1 MANRFP
7 LILNTSSNQ
16 IQELASGD
24 TLDLTGSGLNLT
36 GITTLSSSAE
46 LNLQGGTNLNTGTRG
61 DILFYNASGTIQKLS
76 LGAAGKVLK
85 SNGSDLVYGDTG
97 SIANVYYVSPS
108 GTDASGFGAAIDRPF
123 ASIKY
128 ACSNIGT
135 PTATAPAIIFVK
147 AGVYEEGQLPIVV
160 PAHTTIA
167 GDSLRATIIKP
178 ASGLDSGGSIQ
189 NNRSTMFKMS
199 NATVLQDLVMDGM
212 GGYTPGSPNYK
223 PESATVGGIYLA
235 LNNASP
241 VTTKSPYIYNCT
253 SFGNGATGAVLDGSV
268 HSSGNRSM
276 LFHTYTAV
284 HSDGLGIWLK
294 NNANAEMISTFT
306 YYCTIGLAA
315 TGGSK
320 IRSLNSS
327 NAYGEYGV
335 YSAGFDAGESA
346 NQGTIK
352 GQMLVYTNVLTTSFT
367 DGEQVTGGTSGAT
380 GYVVNV
386 QAEPKRIYIVQ
397 RSGTFQSSE
406 TVTGGSSGAT
416 ATLTSGT
423 ATVNQSGRILVTT
436 FSTTPDAGDSLQF
449 ASTDGNAYQIQSV
462 SSVTANSVAYK
473 VLVFSTS
480 RATAVAENV
489 NVLVRKEF
497 SLARLTGHDFLQIGT
512 GGTDTT
518 NWPNNP
524 TQNPA
529 QADQVVTNET
539 DPGRVYYTATDEL
552 GNFYVGDQFKVDQAT
567 GNVTLDAS
575 AFNLSGLESL
585 RLGSVGG
592 LIGAA
597 VGEFSTDVTLSQN
610 SDTKV
615 STQKAVKTYV
625 DTLDDVTPVGGT
637 FTVAGISTVT
647 GTTQFTKQ
655 LNVSGVSTFHGNVN
669 LLDGDRLRVGS
680 SQDLQVYHDGNH
692 SYIAENGGGDLKIQA
707 SAGSIFL
714 QKDNGEEMIKAIVD
728 GAVELYY
735 DDTKRLETRNNGI
748 RVLGTELFLGNSSD
762 DLRIHHNQ
770 IHSYIDSRVGNLYL
784 RMRTA
789 GEPAISCIRDGAV
802 EIHYD
807 SAKKLETTNTG
818 ISVTGNSVATGNVSG
833 VNGTFSGNVSGVDG
847 TFSGNVSIG
856 GTLTYEDVSNIDSV
870 GVVTARNGL
879 KVTGGTSFF
888 AGAIAAAGAITGTAS
903 TATNVTVA
911 DESSDTTCF
920 PTFVTAATGNLPPK
934 TGSNLTFNSSNG
946 TLTATSFVG
955 DGAGLSNTGSS
966 LSEPSSGTHR
976 IVTTSLTSGTMT
988 SSGTDSVLSFNYSNH
1003 TLSATNFS
1011 GNGSGLTN
1019 VNATTLDSIDSGSFL
1034 RSDADDT
1041 MSGRLSL
1048 TTASQ
1053 YPLTI
1058 NSSNDAKIVL
1068 EGSSSPY
1075 IRFRGGST
1083 DKAYLQYNANGNIYL
1098 WNQNH
1103 NKGLQMGGSVQW
1115 YDGSSYHNIWHAG
1128 NDGSG
1133 SGLDA
1138 DTLDGTQ
1145 GGAMIRGGAQ
1155 NSVSGWH
1162 ISAYR
1167 NGSGTSPHMYFSH
1180 SDGYGMHINTYNTSS
1195 SIYALELNNSAKELM
1210 KVMNNGECLHGGTVY
1225 PGANNTYDLG
1235 TSNARWRDIYT
1246 NDLNLSNEGG
1256 KNDVD
1261 GSWGSYTI
1269 QEGESDLF
1277 LINKRNGKKYK
1288 FNLTEVS

>member
-135 PTATAPAIIFVK
+135 PSATAPAIIFVK

-268 HSSGNRSM
+268 HASGNRSM

-524 TQNPA
+524 TQSPA

-597 VGEFSTDVTLSQN
+597 VGEFSTDVTMSQN

-680 SQDLQVYHDGNH
+680 SEDLQVYHDGNN
-692 SYIAENGGGDLKIQA
+692 SFIAENGSGDLKIQA
-707 SAGSIFL
+707 SAGSILF
-714 QKDNGEEMIKAIVD
+714 QKDNGEEMIKATVD
-728 GAVELYY
+728 GAVELSHNNIL
-735 DDTKRLETRNNGI
+735 RL
-748 RVLGTELFLGNSSD
+748 S
-762 DLRIHHNQ
+762 
-770 IHSYIDSRVGNLYL
+770 
-784 RMRTA
+784 
-789 GEPAISCIRDGAV
+789 
-802 EIHYD
+802 
-807 SAKKLETTNTG
+807 TTTTG
-818 ISVTGNSVATGNVSG
+818 VSIG
-833 VNGTFSGNVSGVDG
+833 GSLTVP
-847 TFSGNVSIG
+847 GNVSIG
-856 GTLTYEDVSNIDSV
+856 GTLTYEDVTNIDSV
-870 GVVTARNGL
+870 GIVTARQG
-879 KVTGGTSFF
+879 VRVPDGS
-888 AGAIAAAGAITGTAS
+888 AGANYISIGAGNDTKLYHSGNHSYIKHTGTGNFYIDVNTNDYFQVTAEESETLISAQSNGSVDLYHNGSKKFETTSSGVTITGTAS
-903 TATNVTVA
+903 ATTFSGSGASLTNLNGSNIASGTVPVARIGTGTKNTSTFYRGDGTFATVTPPAITAINSASNNRIVT
-911 DESSDTTCF
+911 SDGGTT
-920 PTFVTAATGNLPPK
+920 VTAESGFTFDGSSVVIEAGNSAIK
-934 TGSNLTFNSSNG
+934 TKSTSNG
-946 TLTATSFVG
+946 NQTVVM
-955 DGAGLSNTGSS
+955 
-966 LSEPSSGTHR
+966 SSGTAR
-976 IVTTSLTSGTMT
+976 ADQISITN
-988 SSGTDSVLSFNYSNH
+988 SSIAGLFWHNGDNYSIH
-1003 TLSATNFS
+1003 KTAGAWS
-1011 GNGSGLTN
+1011 GNYQQLK
-1019 VNATTLDSIDSGSFL
+1019 IDWPTGIL
-1034 RSDADDT
+1034 ID
-1041 MSGRLSL
+1041 
-1048 TTASQ
+1048 
-1053 YPLTI
+1053 
-1058 NSSNDAKIVL
+1058 
-1068 EGSSSPY
+1068 
-1075 IRFRGGST
+1075 
-1083 DKAYLQYNANGNIYL
+1083 
-1098 WNQNH
+1098 
-1103 NKGLQMGGSVQW
+1103 
-1115 YDGSSYHNIWHAG
+1115 
-1128 NDGSG
+1128 
-1133 SGLDA
+1133 
-1138 DTLDGTQ
+1138 
-1145 GGAMIRGGAQ
+1145 
-1155 NSVSGWH
+1155 
-1162 ISAYR
+1162 
-1167 NGSGTSPHMYFSH
+1167 
-1180 SDGYGMHINTYNTSS
+1180 
-1195 SIYALELNNSAKELM
+1195 
-1210 KVMNNGECLHGGTVY
+1210 GGTAYGLSGVRFNCHAL
-1225 PGANNTYDLG
+1225 PQNNNTYDLG
-1235 TSNARWRDIYT
+1235 SGSFRWRNIYT
-1246 NDLNLSNEGG
+1246 GDLHLSNKGMAA
-1256 KNDVD
+1256 NDGHGNSVD
-1261 GSWGSYTI
+1261 DTWGDWTI
-1269 QEGESDLF
+1269 QEGQNDLF
-1277 LINKRNGKKYK
+1277 LLNNRNGKKYK